1 MLEQEKATA
10 SISGVNANP
19 GYIVVYEGGVSTN
32 FVAQGYAPLTW
43 TSTVAGT
50 YYIHWM
56 VDSVCATASGCHTTT
71 LTGNN
76 GILGCTDSTAINYD
90 PSANVDDGSC
100 IPTVLGCM
108 DTLACNFSAS
118 ANVDDGSCLT
128 AYGCT
133 NPIAC
138 NYDSTATCDDGSC
151 LTVFGCTDSTA
162 SNYNPSATCDDGSCL
177 AASVM
182 CCNTSQYGSA
192 NAPTAGSVT
201 ISTCNYLSEVS
212 TIYEM

>member
-1 MLEQEKATA
+1 MLVLTT
-10 SISGVNANP
+10 SIGWL
-19 GYIVVYEGGVSTN
+19 I
-32 FVAQGYAPLTW
+32 
-43 TSTVAGT
+43 
-50 YYIHWM
+50 I
-56 VDSVCATASGCHTTT
+56 VCATASGCHTTT

-100 IPTVLGCM
+100 IPTVFSCM

-133 NPIAC
+133 NPTAC

-151 LTVFGCTDSTA
+151 LTVFGCTTQ
-162 SNYNPSATCDDGSCL
+162 L
-177 AASVM
+177 L
-182 CCNTSQYGSA
+182 
-192 NAPTAGSVT
+192 VT
-201 ISTCNYLSEVS
+201 IIHQQHVMMDLV
-212 TIYEM
+212 